1 MWSVSPEIG
10 ADFTEVARLAVL
22 FHPFTGSSELSRP
35 ARHHHKSHKQN
46 GTLRFDGVTLQ
57 MPKAVREK
65 CLEEGLSPGEM
76 ILATKETLAILR
88 DLAAKAKGS
97 D

>member
-1 MWSVSPEIG
+1 MWSLSPEIG
-10 ADFTEVARLAVL
+10 AGFTEVARLAVL

-57 MPKAVREK
+57 MPRAIREK
-65 CLEEGLSPGEM
+65 CLEKGLSPSEM
-76 ILATKETLAILR
+76 LYADKETLAILR
-88 DLAAKAKGS
+88 ELTAKAKGS

>member
-1 MWSVSPEIG
+1 MWSLSPEIG

-46 GTLRFDGVTLQ
+46 GTLRFEGVTLQ
-57 MPKAVREK
+57 MPKAFREK
-65 CLEEGLSPGEM
+65 CLEEGLSPAEM
-76 ILATKETLAILR
+76 ILATKENLAIFR
-88 DLAAKAKGS
+88 RLAAKAKGS
-97 D
+97 V